1 MRNLKKKRYKRTYFQ
16 NINRVTDT
24 KNTLMV
30 IKGEEVG
37 WDKLGEWTD
46 IYTLLYIQQI
56 TNKDLLF
63 STGNSTQ
70 YSVMAYVGKNL
81 KADICIH
88 LTESLCCTYQT
99 NTTLQIN
106 YTLIKINLKK
116 LKIQCNPHNEAN
128 WKPLSI

>member
-70 YSVMAYVGKNL
+70 YSVMTYTK
-81 KADICIH
+81 K
-88 LTESLCCTYQT
+88 ES
-99 NTTLQIN
+99 
-106 YTLIKINLKK
+106 KK
-116 LKIQCNPHNEAN
+116 
-128 WKPLSI
+128 

>member
-1 MRNLKKKRYKRTYFQ
+1 MESKNGTNEPIYKIEIESQMYKSILQSPRG
-16 NINRVTDT
+16 
-24 KNTLMV
+24 
-30 IKGEEVG
+30 KGGGVNWEIG
-37 WDKLGEWTD
+37 ID